1 MTPYSTS
8 EGLVYPEMLP
18 LPQATTDI
26 ETAFAC
32 ASRYAHLWD
41 DGTVGG
47 TGSEVPGAT
56 LNSEEFE
63 FPEYIIGEGGSLHP
77 LRRVSPKKNK
87 KSNKR

>member
-1 MTPYSTS
+1 M
-8 EGLVYPEMLP
+8 
-18 LPQATTDI
+18 
-26 ETAFAC
+26 
-32 ASRYAHLWD
+32 
-41 DGTVGG
+41 GTVGG

>member
-1 MTPYSTS
+1 LRVRLDMRTY
-8 EGLVYPEMLP
+8 
-18 LPQATTDI
+18 
-26 ETAFAC
+26 
-32 ASRYAHLWD
+32 
-41 DGTVGG
+41 GTMDTVSG

-56 LNSEEFE
+56 LSSEEFE